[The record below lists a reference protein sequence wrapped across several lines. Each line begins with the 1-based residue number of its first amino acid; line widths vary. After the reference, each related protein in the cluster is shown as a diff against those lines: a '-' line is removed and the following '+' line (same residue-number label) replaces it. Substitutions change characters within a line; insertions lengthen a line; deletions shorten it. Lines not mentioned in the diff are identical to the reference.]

1 MADPATEIKKPARLP
16 SATHHV
22 IVKLETIH
30 VPPPEVKDGDLGE
43 NVTHEVIEYEYTRPS
58 ESAVAAAR
66 AWPASVLITTTVP
79 INKEM
84 LGEAPYLKCVITETV
99 GTDHI
104 DLEECKRRGVTV
116 IYSPNATVEAVSEHA
131 LGLLSLTL
139 DAGIQ
144 YFSSRRRFV
153 TLHNT
158 MMDHAEGRPNPWR
171 AKGSMSSLL
180 LDSEGRPPHTCG
192 NEVVGMIGYGPIGQ
206 RVAKICRALGMEVL
220 VAARKNDAAGS
231 VVNGDRHGNGPAA
244 AATQPNGNGDTHRTL
259 FAEVLRR
266 ATTLFLIV
274 PLTAE
279 TKNLVGEAEMA
290 TMRPDTVIINVGRG
304 GTVNEAALVAALR
317 EGRISGAATDVY
329 EVEPAGSGRD
339 SVLLGEE
346 AKSLN
351 LTLTPHLACILTSEQ
366 TSARSWLSQK
376 IDEVILTEDPHLPPQ
391 IDAPLLLQHPTL
403 CDI

>member
-1 MADPATEIKKPARLP
+1 MADPATEVKKPARPP

-30 VPPPEVKDGDLGE
+30 VPPPEVNDGDLGPG
-43 NVTHEVIEYEYTRPS
+43 VTHEVIGYEYTRPS

-79 INKEM
+79 IHKET
-84 LGEAPYLKCVITETV
+84 LGEAPYLKCIITETV

-104 DLEECKRRGVTV
+104 DLEECRRRGVTV

-131 LGLLSLTL
+131 LGL
-139 DAGIQ
+139 

-192 NEVVGMIGYGPIGQ
+192 NEVVGMVGYGPIGQ
-206 RVAKICRALGMEVL
+206 RVAKMCRSLGMKVL
-220 VAARKNDAAGS
+220 VAARKNDAAPA
-231 VVNGDRHGNGPAA
+231 VNGNGVTPAA
-244 AATQPNGNGDTHRTL
+244 AARPNGNGDVHRTP
-259 FAEVLRR
+259 FAEVICR

-290 TMRPDTVIINVGRG
+290 TMRPDAVIINVGRG

-329 EVEPAGSGRD
+329 EVEPAGSGQD
-339 SVLLGEE
+339 SVLLGQE
-346 AKSLN
+346 AKGLN
-351 LTLTPHLACILTSEQ
+351 LTLTPHLAWCADQ
-366 TSARSWLSQK
+366 TRVNIRRAVGENVRLFFGGGKGSNVVLDMR
-376 IDEVILTEDPHLPPQ
+376 
-391 IDAPLLLQHPTL
+391 
-403 CDI
+403 

>member
-1 MADPATEIKKPARLP
+1 MTDPATEVKKPVRPP

-30 VPPPEVKDGDLGE
+30 VPPPEVNDGDLGAG
-43 NVTHEVIEYEYTRPS
+43 VTHEIIGYEYTRPS

-79 INKEM
+79 INGET
-84 LGEAPYLKCVITETV
+84 LGEAPYLKCIITETV

-104 DLEECKRRGVTV
+104 DLEECRRRGVTV

-131 LGLLSLTL
+131 LGL
-139 DAGIQ
+139 

-206 RVAKICRALGMEVL
+206 RVAKMCRALGMEVL
-220 VAARKNDAAGS
+220 VAARKSDAAPA
-231 VVNGDRHGNGPAA
+231 VNGNEVT
-244 AATQPNGNGDTHRTL
+244 ATTTASQPNGNGDAHRTP
-259 FAEVLRR
+259 FAEVIRR

-290 TMRPDTVIINVGRG
+290 TMRPDVVIINVGRG

-346 AKSLN
+346 ARGLN
-351 LTLTPHLACILTSEQ
+351 LTLTPHLAWCADQ
-366 TSARSWLSQK
+366 TRVNIRRVVGENVRLFFGGGKSSNVVLDMR
-376 IDEVILTEDPHLPPQ
+376 
-391 IDAPLLLQHPTL
+391 
-403 CDI
+403 

>member
-1 MADPATEIKKPARLP
+1 MIDPATEVKKPARLP

-30 VPPPEVKDGDLGE
+30 VPPPEVNDGDLGAG
-43 NVTHEVIEYEYTRPS
+43 VTHEVIGYEYTRPS

-66 AWPASVLITTTVP
+66 ALPASVLITTTVP
-79 INKEM
+79 INKET
-84 LGEAPYLKCVITETV
+84 LGEAPYLKCIITETV

-104 DLEECKRRGVTV
+104 DLEECRRRGVTV

-131 LGLLSLTL
+131 LGL
-139 DAGIQ
+139 

-158 MMDHAEGRPNPWR
+158 MMDHAEGRSNPWR
-171 AKGSMSSLL
+171 TKGSMSSLL

-206 RVAKICRALGMEVL
+206 RVAKMCRALGMEVL
-220 VAARKNDAAGS
+220 VAARKKNTAP
-231 VVNGDRHGNGPAA
+231 VVNGNGVTAI
-244 AATQPNGNGDTHRTL
+244 AATAAVSAQPNGNGDTHRTP
-259 FAEVLRR
+259 FAEVIRR
-266 ATTLFLIV
+266 ATTLFFIV

-279 TKNLVGEAEMA
+279 TRNLIGEAEMA
-290 TMRPDTVIINVGRG
+290 MMRPDAVIINVGRG

-329 EVEPAGSGRD
+329 EIEPAGSGRD

-346 AKSLN
+346 AKGLN
-351 LTLTPHLACILTSEQ
+351 LTLTPHLAWCADQ
-366 TSARSWLSQK
+366 TRVNIRRVVGENVRLFFGGGKGSNVVLDMR
-376 IDEVILTEDPHLPPQ
+376 
-391 IDAPLLLQHPTL
+391 
-403 CDI
+403 

>member
-1 MADPATEIKKPARLP
+1 M
-16 SATHHV
+16 
-22 IVKLETIH
+22 
-30 VPPPEVKDGDLGE
+30 
-43 NVTHEVIEYEYTRPS
+43 
-58 ESAVAAAR
+58 
-66 AWPASVLITTTVP
+66 
-79 INKEM
+79 
-84 LGEAPYLKCVITETV
+84 
-99 GTDHI
+99 
-104 DLEECKRRGVTV
+104 
-116 IYSPNATVEAVSEHA
+116 
-131 LGLLSLTL
+131 
-139 DAGIQ
+139 
-144 YFSSRRRFV
+144 

-206 RVAKICRALGMEVL
+206 RVAKMCRALGMEVL
-220 VAARKNDAAGS
+220 VAARKSDAAPA
-231 VVNGDRHGNGPAA
+231 VNGNEVT
-244 AATQPNGNGDTHRTL
+244 ATTTASQPNGNGDAHRTP
-259 FAEVLRR
+259 FAEVIRR

-290 TMRPDTVIINVGRG
+290 TMRPDVVIINVGRG

-346 AKSLN
+346 ARGLN
-351 LTLTPHLACILTSEQ
+351 LTLTPHLAWCADQ
-366 TSARSWLSQK
+366 TRVNIRRVVGENVRLFFGGGKSSNVVLDMR
-376 IDEVILTEDPHLPPQ
+376 
-391 IDAPLLLQHPTL
+391 
-403 CDI
+403 

>member
-1 MADPATEIKKPARLP
+1 MTDPATEVKKPARLP

-30 VPPPEVKDGDLGE
+30 VPPPEVNDGDLGAG
-43 NVTHEVIEYEYTRPS
+43 VTHEVIGYEYTRPS

-79 INKEM
+79 INRET
-84 LGEAPYLKCVITETV
+84 LGEAPHLKCIITETV

-104 DLEECKRRGVTV
+104 DLEECRRRGVTV

-131 LGLLSLTL
+131 LGL
-139 DAGIQ
+139 

-171 AKGSMSSLL
+171 AEGSMSSLL

-206 RVAKICRALGMEVL
+206 RVAKMCRALGMEVL
-220 VAARKNDAAGS
+220 VAARKNDTAP
-231 VVNGDRHGNGPAA
+231 VENGNRVTPATTDA
-244 AATQPNGNGDTHRTL
+244 SQPNGNGDAHRTP

-290 TMRPDTVIINVGRG
+290 TMRPDVVIINVGRG

-339 SVLLGEE
+339 SVLLGEG
-346 AKSLN
+346 ARDLN
-351 LTLTPHLACILTSEQ
+351 LTLTPHLAWCADQ
-366 TSARSWLSQK
+366 TRVNIRRVVGENVRLFFGGGKGSNVVLDMR
-376 IDEVILTEDPHLPPQ
+376 
-391 IDAPLLLQHPTL
+391 
-403 CDI
+403 

>member
-1 MADPATEIKKPARLP
+1 MPDLATEIKKQSRLP

-30 VPPPEVKDGDLGE
+30 VPPPEVNDGDLGE
-43 NVTHEVIEYEYTRPS
+43 NVTHEVIGYEYTRPS

-79 INKEM
+79 INKRT
-84 LGEAPYLKCVITETV
+84 LGEAPYLKCIITETV

-104 DLEECKRRGVTV
+104 DLEECKHRGVTV

-131 LGLLSLTL
+131 LGL
-139 DAGIQ
+139 

-206 RVAKICRALGMEVL
+206 RVDKMCRALGMEVL
-220 VAARKNDAAGS
+220 VAARKSDAAGS
-231 VVNGDRHGNGPAA
+231 AMDGNGNGNENGPAAA
-244 AATQPNGNGDTHRTL
+244 AATQPNGNGDTHRTP

-290 TMRPDTVIINVGRG
+290 TMRPDAVIINVGRG

-339 SVLLGEE
+339 SVLLGKE

-351 LTLTPHLACILTSEQ
+351 LTLTPHLAWCADQ
-366 TSARSWLSQK
+366 TRVNIRRVVGENVRLFFGGAKGSNVVLDMR
-376 IDEVILTEDPHLPPQ
+376 
-391 IDAPLLLQHPTL
+391 
-403 CDI
+403 

>member
-1 MADPATEIKKPARLP
+1 MPDPATEIKKPARLP

-30 VPPPEVKDGDLGE
+30 VPPPEVNDGDLGE
-43 NVTHEVIEYEYTRPS
+43 NVTHEVIGYEYTRPS

-79 INKEM
+79 INKET
-84 LGEAPYLKCVITETV
+84 LGEAPYLKCIITETV

-131 LGLLSLTL
+131 LGL
-139 DAGIQ
+139 

-206 RVAKICRALGMEVL
+206 RVAKMCRALGMEVL
-220 VAARKNDAAGS
+220 VAARKSDATGS
-231 VVNGDRHGNGPAA
+231 A
-244 AATQPNGNGDTHRTL
+244 PNGNGDTHRTP

-339 SVLLGEE
+339 SVLLGNE
-346 AKSLN
+346 AKNLN
-351 LTLTPHLACILTSEQ
+351 LTLTPHLAWCADQ
-366 TSARSWLSQK
+366 TRVNIRRVVGENVRLFFGGGKGSNVVLDMR
-376 IDEVILTEDPHLPPQ
+376 
-391 IDAPLLLQHPTL
+391 
-403 CDI
+403 

>member
-1 MADPATEIKKPARLP
+1 MIDPATEVKKPARLP

-30 VPPPEVKDGDLGE
+30 VPPPEVNDGDLGAG
-43 NVTHEVIEYEYTRPS
+43 VTHEVIGYEYTRPS

-66 AWPASVLITTTVP
+66 ALPASVLITTTVP
-79 INKEM
+79 INKET
-84 LGEAPYLKCVITETV
+84 LGEAPYLKCIITETV

-104 DLEECKRRGVTV
+104 DLEECRRRGVTV

-131 LGLLSLTL
+131 LGL
-139 DAGIQ
+139 

-158 MMDHAEGRPNPWR
+158 MMDHAEGRSNPWR
-171 AKGSMSSLL
+171 TKGSMSSLL

-206 RVAKICRALGMEVL
+206 RVAKMCRALGMEVL
-220 VAARKNDAAGS
+220 VAARKKNTAP
-231 VVNGDRHGNGPAA
+231 VVNGNGVTAT
-244 AATQPNGNGDTHRTL
+244 AATAAVSAQPNGNGDTHRTP
-259 FAEVLRR
+259 FAEVIRR

-279 TKNLVGEAEMA
+279 TRNLIGEAEMA
-290 TMRPDTVIINVGRG
+290 MMRPDAVIINVGRG

-329 EVEPAGSGRD
+329 EIEPAGSGRD

-346 AKSLN
+346 AKGLN
-351 LTLTPHLACILTSEQ
+351 LTLTPHLAWCADQ
-366 TSARSWLSQK
+366 TRVNIRRVVGENVRLFFGGGKGSNVVLDMR
-376 IDEVILTEDPHLPPQ
+376 
-391 IDAPLLLQHPTL
+391 
-403 CDI
+403 

>member
-1 MADPATEIKKPARLP
+1 MIDPATEVKKPARLP

-30 VPPPEVKDGDLGE
+30 VPPPEVNDGDLGAG
-43 NVTHEVIEYEYTRPS
+43 VTHEVIGYEYTRPS

-79 INKEM
+79 INKET
-84 LGEAPYLKCVITETV
+84 LGEAPHLKCIITETV

-104 DLEECKRRGVTV
+104 DLEECRRRGVTV

-131 LGLLSLTL
+131 LGL
-139 DAGIQ
+139 

-171 AKGSMSSLL
+171 TKGSMSSLL

-206 RVAKICRALGMEVL
+206 RVAKMCRALGMEVL
-220 VAARKNDAAGS
+220 VAARKNNTAPA
-231 VVNGDRHGNGPAA
+231 VKGNGITAT
-244 AATQPNGNGDTHRTL
+244 AATAAVSAQPNGNGDTHRTP

-279 TKNLVGEAEMA
+279 TRNLIGEAEMA
-290 TMRPDTVIINVGRG
+290 MMRPDAVIINVGRG

-329 EVEPAGSGRD
+329 EIEPAGSGRD

-346 AKSLN
+346 AKGLN
-351 LTLTPHLACILTSEQ
+351 LTLTPHLAWCADQ
-366 TSARSWLSQK
+366 TRVNIRRVVGENYLAVWVDVGEIK
-376 IDEVILTEDPHLPPQ
+376 FEPGD
-391 IDAPLLLQHPTL
+391 
-403 CDI
+403 

>member
-1 MADPATEIKKPARLP
+1 MTDPATEVKKPARLP

-30 VPPPEVKDGDLGE
+30 VPPPEVNDGDLGAG
-43 NVTHEVIEYEYTRPS
+43 VTHEVIGYEYTRPS

-79 INKEM
+79 INRET
-84 LGEAPYLKCVITETV
+84 LGEAPHLKCIITETV

-104 DLEECKRRGVTV
+104 DLEECRRRGVTV

-131 LGLLSLTL
+131 LGL
-139 DAGIQ
+139 

-171 AKGSMSSLL
+171 AEGSMSSLL
-180 LDSEGRPPHTCG
+180 LNSEGRPPHTCG

-206 RVAKICRALGMEVL
+206 RVAKMCRALGMEVL
-220 VAARKNDAAGS
+220 VAARKNDTAP
-231 VVNGDRHGNGPAA
+231 VENGNRVTPATTDA
-244 AATQPNGNGDTHRTL
+244 SQPNGNGDAHRTP

-290 TMRPDTVIINVGRG
+290 TMRPDVVIINVGRG

-339 SVLLGEE
+339 SVLLGEG
-346 AKSLN
+346 ARDLN
-351 LTLTPHLACILTSEQ
+351 LTLTPHLAWCADQ
-366 TSARSWLSQK
+366 TRVNIRRVVGENVRLFFGGGKGSNVVLDMR
-376 IDEVILTEDPHLPPQ
+376 
-391 IDAPLLLQHPTL
+391 
-403 CDI
+403 